1 MSIALSNNVT
11 LNITT
16 FNDENQLYQR
26 MFYDVKGKINA
37 IVINDDEC
45 EFVSIRYLPNLNLSC
60 LKQCIENK
68 TEICFML
75 ISEGVLDMV
84 GIPISIN
91 NNILIVQQEN
101 RCNEYDLDSILLRSE
116 LKSDYEKFLDSLQL
130 DN

>member
-16 FNDENQLYQR
+16 FNVENQLYQR
-26 MFYDVKGKINA
+26 MFYDVKGKLNA
-37 IVINDDEC
+37 IVTNGDEC
-45 EFVSIRYLPNLNLSC
+45 EFVSIRYLPNLNLPC

-68 TEICFML
+68 TVICFML

-91 NNILIVQQEN
+91 NNILIVQQGN
-101 RCNEYDLDSILLRSE
+101 KRNEYDLDSILLRSE
-116 LKSDYEKFLDSLQL
+116 LKSDYENFLDSLQL